1 MSLAKHFGP
10 RPGDSRWRAA
20 IVKLRAGRTRIAHID
35 TGLAPHPAL
44 GFRDGAAPANIHM
57 DLGVNFHDPAPG
69 SARPETTLRIGAGLV
84 AGLTEYPDHGVKTL
98 SVILSDQPELRG
110 VAPGAHVAP
119 YRVANGPVFRRPA
132 RTAHIG
138 AAIDHALRLDPPCRV
153 ASISMGNPG
162 FSGVYEWARQALA
175 GEIGMARETRA
186 AINRAYEAGM
196 VVVCAAGQVI
206 EGVIYPAR
214 FARTIAVGGFDRQG
228 ARFIHYPPGGYDDG
242 ARVDVWARAVGVNRA
257 AAHLGPDGAPVWTF
271 AETEPDQGGEASGTS
286 YACPQVAAAAALW
299 IETHAGVLDGFIA
312 GGAGWKVTE
321 SFRRA
326 LRLSATPRKAE
337 AAGPQGGPQGGLQGG
352 PQGMGEIRALDVE
365 RLLASPPDPGFAGR
379 RRDPA

>member
-1 MSLAKHFGP
+1 MSVARDFGP
-10 RPGDSRWRAA
+10 RPGDARWRAA
-20 IVKLRAGRTRIAHID
+20 IERLRAGRTRIAHID

-57 DLGVNFHDPAPG
+57 DLGVNFHDPEAG
-69 SARPETTLRIGAGLV
+69 TARPEATLRKGAGL
-84 AGLTEYPDHGVKTL
+84 AARLTEWPDHGVKTL
-98 SVILSDQPELRG
+98 SVVLSDQPALRG
-110 VAPGAHVAP
+110 AAPGAHVAP

-138 AAIDHALRLDPPCRV
+138 AALDHALRLDPPCRV

-162 FSGVYEWARQALA
+162 FAGLYEWARQALA
-175 GEIGMARETRA
+175 GEIGMARATRA

-196 VVVCAAGQVI
+196 IVVCAAGQVI

-214 FARTIAVGGFDRQG
+214 FARTIAVGGFDRRG
-228 ARFIHYPPGGYDDG
+228 ARFIHYPPGGYDDA

-271 AETEPDQGGEASGTS
+271 AETEPGQGGEASGTS

-299 IETHAGVLDGFIA
+299 IETHAAALDAFLAA
-312 GGAGWKVTE
+312 GEGWKVVE

-326 LRLSATPRKAE
+326 LRRSARPRQAE
-337 AAGPQGGPQGGLQGG
+337 RAT
-352 PQGMGEIRALDVE
+352 PQGMGRIRVLDVE
-365 RLLASPPDPGFAGR
+365 RLLATPPDAGGAYR
-379 RRDPA
+379 LRDPA